1 MSESLQHLKEARWWA
16 PVENGKLHCYL
27 CPRHCRIGDGQNGF
41 CYIRKNIGGKLYN
54 LGYSQPAVVH
64 IDPIEK
70 KPLNH
75 FLPGTKVLS
84 VGSAGCN
91 MGCSFCQNWDIS
103 KSKADQVNSIHFE
116 PQAVVDAAV
125 ESGCPSI
132 AFTYNEPTIWG
143 EYVVDTSKL
152 AHRQGLKTVMV
163 TNGYITP
170 EALRDVYRHIDAA
183 NVDLKSFTEAFYSKI
198 TLSHLE
204 PVLETLKL
212 LRQETSVWL
221 EVTNLMI
228 PALNDSEDETRRLCR
243 WLAHHLGDETPLHF
257 TAFHPDYKLHNISNT
272 PPPTLHRARQLAL
285 ECGLKYVYEG
295 NIFSGDAGHTVCP
308 GCRRPVIRRS
318 WHSILENRVRP
329 DGGCG
334 YCGYKIKGR
343 FTTTRNGYPAD
354 THNRKSKNPPLVV

>member
-1 MSESLQHLKEARWWA
+1 MAGDTTP

-27 CPRHCRIGDGQNGF
+27 CPRHCRIGEGQNGF

-54 LGYSQPAVVH
+54 LGYAQP
-64 IDPIEK
+64 
-70 KPLNH
+70 
-75 FLPGTKVLS
+75 
-84 VGSAGCN
+84 
-91 MGCSFCQNWDIS
+91 
-103 KSKADQVNSIHFE
+103 
-116 PQAVVDAAV
+116 AVVDAAV

-152 AHRQGLKTVMV
+152 AHRQGLQTVMV

-183 NVDLKSFTEAFYSKI
+183 NVDLKSFTETFYFKI

-212 LRQETSVWL
+212 PRQETSVWL
-221 EVTNLMI
+221 EITNLMI
-228 PALNDSEDETRRLCR
+228 PALNDSEDET
-243 WLAHHLGDETPLHF
+243 PLHF
-257 TAFHPDYKLHNISNT
+257 TAVHPDYKLHNISNT
-272 PPPTLHRARQLAL
+272 PPPTLHRARQIAL

-295 NIFSGDAGHTVCP
+295 NIFSDDAAHTVCP
-308 GCRRPVIRRS
+308 GCRRPVIPRS
-318 WHSILENRVRP
+318 WHRILENRVRP

-343 FTTTRNGYPAD
+343 FTTTRNGYPAG
-354 THNRKSKNPPLVV
+354 THNWKSKHPPLVV